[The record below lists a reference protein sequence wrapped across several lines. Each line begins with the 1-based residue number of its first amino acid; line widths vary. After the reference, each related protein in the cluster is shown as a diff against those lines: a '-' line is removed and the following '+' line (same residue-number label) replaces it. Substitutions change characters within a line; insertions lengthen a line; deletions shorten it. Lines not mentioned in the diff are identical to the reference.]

1 MSEAT
6 ALEQLAVWGNQ
17 GYYVS
22 LAINDGHE
30 TELGKASYCL
40 FVSNDDG
47 SYVVGDKDIFDS
59 IEEAIEAVKAAPF
72 EEWKEE

>member
-1 MSEAT
+1 MNEAT
-6 ALEQLAVWGNQ
+6 VLEQLTAWGNQ

-22 LAINDGHE
+22 LSINDGHE
-30 TELGKASYCL
+30 TELGKPSYCL
-40 FVSNDDG
+40 FVGNDDG

-59 IEEAIEAVKAAPF
+59 IEEAMKAIKTAPF